1 MFRMTQHV
9 WQSVFFVVLLST
21 CIYGNR
27 SVWGQTP
34 QAAQIDQSGK
44 AHPWT
49 HINWNNDPEN
59 FQFVIVSDRT
69 GAHREGVFEQGIE
82 KVNLLQP
89 EFVVCVGD
97 LIEGYTEDTKQIR
110 KEWAEFDKIT
120 AQLNM
125 PFFFVPGN
133 HDVGGKEL
141 VEIWKE
147 KFGRTYYHFVYRDVL
162 FLCLNSEGDESNK
175 EAPRF
180 SKEQVKYAVN
190 TLRSNPDVRWTLV
203 FMHRPIWQYEKRLG
217 AEVGKK
223 AIKQSGWGSIESM
236 LKHRKH
242 TVFAGHTHS
251 YDHQTRHKQDY
262 ITLATTGGGTDFSD
276 PFLEFDHVLWVTM
289 TDDGPILANLMLE
302 SIWDKDLTRE
312 DVQKHLSLVT
322 SGKAVRIESEYDD
335 KTLSTSQP
343 VTIRLS
349 NSQDIPMEITLS
361 FEKNEYVH
369 FTPENIAKTIPPN
382 SVERFTVQLHIDKL
396 ERSESIEE
404 EMEDQEEGEEG
415 EGALAKIWDE
425 LWYLH
430 LRWSINYDYD
440 KYGKINL
447 TGARELF

>member
-1 MFRMTQHV
+1 MFRPTQQV
-9 WQSVFFVVLLST
+9 RQILFYIIFVSALF
-21 CIYGNR
+21 YGNG
-27 SVWGQTP
+27 VVYGQTDNV
-34 QAAQIDQSGK
+34 AQIDRSKGPQ
-44 AHPWT
+44 PWT
-49 HINWNNDPEN
+49 HINWNNDPEK
-59 FQFVIVSDRT
+59 FQFVIVADRA
-69 GAHREGVFEQGIE
+69 GAHREGVFAQGIE

-89 EFVVCVGD
+89 EFVMCIGD
-97 LIEGYTEDTKQIR
+97 LIEGYTEDIKQIR

-133 HDVGGKEL
+133 HDIGGKEL

-180 SKEQVKYAVN
+180 SKEQVKYAVK

-203 FMHRPIWQYEKRLG
+203 FMHSPIWRG
-217 AEVGKK
+217 GK
-223 AIKQSGWGSIESM
+223 EM
-236 LKHRKH
+236 LKHSGWNDIESALKDRKH
-242 TVFAGHTHS
+242 TVFAGHTHR
-251 YDHQTRHKQDY
+251 YAYQTRNKQDY
-262 ITLATTGGGTDFSD
+262 ITLATTGGGSSFTN
-276 PFLEFDHVLWVTM
+276 PFMQFDHVLWVTV

-302 SIWDKDLTRE
+302 GIWDKDFTRE

-322 SGKAVRIESEYDD
+322 SGKAVRIETKYDD

-369 FTPENIAKTIPPN
+369 FTPENIVKTIPPN
-382 SVERFTVQLHIDKL
+382 SVEKLTVKLHIDKL

-404 EMEDQEEGEEG
+404 EMEDQEEGEEE